1 MIKFL
6 IESRSRPA
14 RVTDVS
20 INSGVWR
27 VAYELNTRE
36 LCLSSSSGG
45 IRVMSEFLCFFSSTS
60 FYSSTKIVY
69 RFTP

>member
-1 MIKFL
+1 MSVL
-6 IESRSRPA
+6 TVVYGGSR
-14 RVTDVS
+14 
-20 INSGVWR
+20 
-27 VAYELNTRE
+27 ELNTRE
-36 LCLSSSSGG
+36 LCLSSSSSSSGG